1 MVASEDV
8 DGILKALNRKG
19 ARGVAVLDK
28 DGTHVASNL
37 PGNIN
42 QNTFS
47 IMCATVMGAA
57 KTANSELD
65 RKPLDKVTIDSEDRT
80 IIMMNAGRKLVLAV
94 IVSSK
99 ANLDRVVESV
109 TKAAKQ
115 IEEKG

>member
-1 MVASEDV
+1 MVTSEDL
-8 DGILKALNRKG
+8 DGILKALDRMG

-28 DGTHVASNL
+28 DGTHIASNL
-37 PGNIN
+37 PGDISK
-42 QNTFS
+42 NTFS

-65 RKPLDKVTIDSEDRT
+65 REPLEKVTIESKDRR
-80 IIMMNAGRKLVLAV
+80 IIMINAGQKLVLSV

-109 TKAAKQ
+109 SKAAKE
-115 IEEKG
+115 IENKS